1 MKQDNRGFTLVELIV
16 CIVIFSIVMLAAF
29 GFMTAGSRSFTTV
42 NTRIDRQLKA
52 QLALNHVADTLMNGC
67 TGVYASGS
75 TLYVLTDNNGT
86 PGYSV
91 SVYGLS
97 SGSLKYVRKSYSA
110 APTANTADGVTTL
123 TYSVVG
129 AAVKDLVAS
138 GVETFSVTL
147 NPVEAGKP
155 TLASAVVKLKLK
167 NDTKTYTQTVALRNK
182 PQLVSVKTS

>member
-16 CIVIFSIVMLAAF
+16 CIAIFAIVMLAAF

-67 TGVYASGS
+67 TGVSYTSGK
-75 TLYVLTDNNGT
+75 LYVLTDNSDGT
-86 PGYSV
+86 TGYSV

-138 GVETFSVTL
+138 GVDTFSVTL
-147 NPVEAGKP
+147 SPAAAGKP
-155 TLASAVVKLKLK
+155 VSSAVVTLKLK

-182 PQLVSVKTS
+182 PQLISVTS